1 MQKLPLSIARIKG
14 AASKGDLD
22 HAVGAIRD
30 LYGFAHMAFLS
41 VGVSIGQRAHMAFC
55 TTYPREWV
63 ARYIDRDYFMID
75 PAIATRRTG
84 FLPVDWSSFE
94 TSSTEARDMFIEA
107 AALGVGPNGVTMP
120 VRGPLGE
127 RSIFSATSSASP
139 SDWRALRK
147 STDHDLMLLSHY
159 MHEKFLIITGFR
171 SSRYRPLSRREHE
184 CLQLVGRG
192 FVPKRIARQ
201 LDLSESAVRL
211 YLGSARKKLES
222 RTAYQ
227 AIARASFLELI
238 EV

>member
-1 MQKLPLSIARIKG
+1 MQKLPLSIATING
-14 AASKGDLD
+14 ATSKDDLD
-22 HAVGAIRD
+22 HAIGTIRD

-41 VGVSIGQRAHMAFC
+41 VSVSTGERARMAFC
-55 TTYPREWV
+55 ATYPREWI

-75 PAIATRRTG
+75 PAVAARRTG
-84 FLPVDWSSFE
+84 FFPIDWSSFE
-94 TSSTEARDMFIEA
+94 THPTGVREMFIEA
-107 AALGVGPNGVTMP
+107 NALGIGPNGVTLP

-127 RSIFSATSSASP
+127 RSVFSATSSASP
-139 SDWRALRK
+139 SDWRALRE
-147 STDHDLMLLSHY
+147 STEHDLMLLSHY

-171 SSRYRPLSRREHE
+171 SSRYRPLSRRERE
-184 CLQLVGRG
+184 CLQLVGIG

-211 YLGSARKKLES
+211 YLGSARKKLEA